1 MEKKTLVDDSND
13 YRFSI
18 VRFIIDLYPK
28 LSSSPIYIYAVLKIV
43 EGMKNQAVKWILVA
57 GARPNFMKIAPLMRA
72 IQAYNDKSNTKIS
85 PFLVHTGQ
93 HYDINMSDSFFKDLS
108 LPKPDVYLG
117 VGSGTHGEQTGK
129 ILIEFEKVL
138 LKEKPDTVIVV
149 GDVNST
155 LAGTLA
161 AVKLCIPVAHV
172 EAGLRSFDRRMPE
185 EINRIV
191 TDSLSDYLF
200 TTSPEADENL
210 LREGITK
217 EKVFPVGNIMIDS
230 LLFNLEEAKKT
241 DILEQLALRPKSL
254 EYSCVETTDYCL
266 LTLHRPANVDQKESL
281 TRIVQGLL
289 TISSKLPVIF
299 PIHPRTLKQVKKFGM
314 ESCFEIQPS
323 PHLESGDYYNGNYLK
338 AKIHCFDPFSYLEFI
353 NLMANAK
360 VILTDSGGIQ
370 EETTVLGIP
379 CITLRDTTER
389 PITLT
394 QGTNVLAEDDAQKIV
409 KEVEK
414 VLEGKKR
421 KGTCPPF
428 WDGHTAE
435 RIVRILSKK

>member
-1 MEKKTLVDDSND
+1 M
-13 YRFSI
+13 
-18 VRFIIDLYPK
+18 
-28 LSSSPIYIYAVLKIV
+28 A
-43 EGMKNQAVKWILVA
+43 A

-72 IQAYNDKSNTKIS
+72 IQAHNGKNNTKIS

-93 HYDINMSDSFFKDLS
+93 HYDLNMSDSFFKDLS

-117 VGSGTHGEQTGK
+117 VGSGTHGVQTGK

-138 LKEKPDTVIVV
+138 FKERPTLVIVV

-155 LAGTLA
+155 LACTLA

-172 EAGLRSFDRRMPE
+172 EAGLRSFDRTMPE
-185 EINRIV
+185 EINRVV

-210 LREGITK
+210 LREGIPK

-230 LLFNLEEAKKT
+230 LLFNLEEAKRT

-254 EYSCVETTDYCL
+254 EYSCVQTTNYCL
-266 LTLHRPANVDQKESL
+266 LTLHRPRNVDRKESL
-281 TRIVQGLL
+281 TRIVRGLL
-289 TISSKLPVIF
+289 TISSRLPVLF

-314 ESCFEIQPS
+314 ESSFEIHPS
-323 PHLESGDYYNGNYLK
+323 PHLESGDYYNGNCLK
-338 AKIHCFDPFSYLEFI
+338 SKIHCFEPFGYLEFL
-353 NLMANAK
+353 NLMSHAK
-360 VILTDSGGIQ
+360 VVLTDSGGIQ
-370 EETTVLGIP
+370 EETTFLGIP

-389 PITLT
+389 PITLI
-394 QGTNVLAEDDAQKIV
+394 QGTNVLAMNDPKEIVIKVTKI
-409 KEVEK
+409 
-414 VLEGKKR
+414 LEGKTN

-435 RIVRILSKK
+435 RIVKILVKKVRKQEY